1 MRGRRAAP
9 SACAALIFVV
19 GAVAIAA
26 CDCAGS
32 GDSSVAQSSAAVGG
46 ALPDSYK
53 YTPPPR
59 VRSYP
64 SSYPTIQAWIN
75 TGNTKAIRAHG
86 WDIWQSINTATPYQ
100 RPAWQTWYSGH
111 ELFAA
116 AGVVGM
122 VARPRNGM
130 IRFAVPRGQTGPAA
144 GSPDRTGPIPFD
156 PAERVFAFNRFTL
169 STAVYIWKAGF
180 NDAQTLLDTN
190 NALTRNNV
198 PLANRGILVSRDSTD
213 PASFVLKPVYQ
224 FISGTQVTAV
234 PYWAGDRSAFTTDS
248 ANPIPMTWR
257 QAVAVDPT
265 GKLQPGDSVLMPVNK
280 EPARWLRVV
289 PLSAF
294 YWIRI
299 TKEDSAHFTRFGA
312 VNNDFIGASNDTST
326 DSVYKMVRTGNIG
339 LMMAMHVTGKEIPNW
354 TWQSFWWAYDPN
366 DPQFGADRPRT
377 IPAPWNHY
385 DMTVA
390 YSMMMP
396 NGDSLIAYNPYL
408 ETSLFGEIP
417 NGPNPKDSLHW
428 TGVTTNCM
436 SCHRRAAI
444 AYTAIGDTLI
454 PPPYGNDMNIE
465 PGDTVVFTQPDGKVR
480 VPVLKTDFL
489 WSVALRPKFRRAKAT
504 APTARH

>member
-1 MRGRRAAP
+1 MRGRRAAA
-9 SACAALIFVV
+9 SARAAVIFVI
-19 GAVAIAA
+19 GSAAIAA
-26 CDCAGS
+26 CDRAGPHNSAVNQS
-32 GDSSVAQSSAAVGG
+32 GAAVDGV
-46 ALPDSYK
+46 LPDSYK

-59 VRSYP
+59 VGTYP
-64 SSYPTIQAWIN
+64 SSYPVIQSWIN
-75 TGNTKAIRAHG
+75 AGNMKAIRAHG
-86 WDIWQSINTATPYQ
+86 WDIWQSINTGTPYQ

-111 ELFAA
+111 EIFEA
-116 AGVVGM
+116 AGAAGIA
-122 VARPRNGM
+122 ARPRNGVM
-130 IRFAVPRGQTGPAA
+130 RFAIPRAGARAA
-144 GSPDRTGPIPFD
+144 EGRPDRTGPIPFD

-180 NDAQTLLDTN
+180 NDAQTLVDTN
-190 NALTRNNV
+190 DALTRHNV
-198 PLANRGILVSRDSTD
+198 SLADRGILVSSDSTD

-224 FISGTQVTAV
+224 FISGSPIPAV
-234 PYWAGDRSAFTTDS
+234 PYWAGDASAFTTDS

-265 GKLQPGDSVLMPVNK
+265 GKLQPGDSVFMPVNK
-280 EPARWLRVV
+280 EPARWIHVV

-299 TKEDSAHFTRFGA
+299 TKQDSAHFTKFGA
-312 VNNDFIGASNDTST
+312 VNNDFIGASNDTSA
-326 DSVYKMVRTGNIG
+326 DSVYKAVRVGNIG

-366 DPQFGADRPRT
+366 DPQFGADRPKT

-390 YSMMMP
+390 YSMTMP

-408 ETSLFGEIP
+408 ETSLFGKIP
-417 NGPNPKDSLHW
+417 NGSNPRDSLSW

-436 SCHRRAAI
+436 SCHRRAAVM
-444 AYTAIGDTLI
+444 YTAAGDTLI
-454 PPPYGNDMNIE
+454 APPYGNDMNIE
-465 PGDTVVFTQPDGKVR
+465 PGNPVVFTQPDGNRR

-489 WSVALRPKFRRAKAT
+489 WSVALRAKPPGTRAT
-504 APTARH
+504 ASAARH